1 MKRETS
7 DEKRRFAGEVKPL
20 DRYQLFV
27 QLLNFICM
35 KIEIVFN
42 SKLNEL
48 NPTGYDEK
56 YVDENGMTHVI
67 GDWNKMDN
75 VLPF

>member
-1 MKRETS
+1 
-7 DEKRRFAGEVKPL
+7 
-20 DRYQLFV
+20 
-27 QLLNFICM
+27 M

-42 SKLNEL
+42 SKLNKL
-48 NPTGYDEK
+48 NPTGYDEM